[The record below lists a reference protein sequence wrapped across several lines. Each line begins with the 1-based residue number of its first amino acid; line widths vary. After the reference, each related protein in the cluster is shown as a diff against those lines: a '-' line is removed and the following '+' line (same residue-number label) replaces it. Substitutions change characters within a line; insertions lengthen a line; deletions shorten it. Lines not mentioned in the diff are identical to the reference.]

1 MNTLKYNRINGPKK
15 TVIDYLQTLNN
26 EELKN
31 IYTSS
36 FFYDLKM
43 PDLMK
48 KKMQEELLKRNI
60 NPQPSLFSVKGS
72 AQNHSYGR
80 FLFLLWSLVLCVG
93 VHFTSPLIIGS
104 RTGATRPIIIG

>member
-15 TVIDYLQTLNN
+15 TVIDYLQTLTN

-36 FFYDLKM
+36 FFYDMKM
-43 PDLMK
+43 PDLM

-60 NPQPSLFSVKGS
+60 NPQPALF
-72 AQNHSYGR
+72 
-80 FLFLLWSLVLCVG
+80 
-93 VHFTSPLIIGS
+93 
-104 RTGATRPIIIG
+104 